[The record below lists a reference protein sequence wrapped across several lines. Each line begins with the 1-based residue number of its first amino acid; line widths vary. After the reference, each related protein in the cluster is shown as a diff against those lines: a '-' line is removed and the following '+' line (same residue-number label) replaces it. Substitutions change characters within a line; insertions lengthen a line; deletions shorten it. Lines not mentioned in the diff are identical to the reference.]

1 MSPDLIAAMGGGFH
15 TRCGAGVTSSPDGVA
30 LVSRHSVPRSAR
42 LWTRGRA
49 EVYAAEAF
57 QCGAGHFG

>member
-1 MSPDLIAAMGGGFH
+1 LTARRRLAALAKAKESNPTRMSPDLIAAKGGGFH

-42 LWTRGRA
+42 L
-49 EVYAAEAF
+49 
-57 QCGAGHFG
+57 